1 MRVDVAFTGIAVSEL
16 TSARAFYGRLFGRG
30 PDIVASDDEVMWR
43 LTDSAWLYV
52 VVDGARAGRSLVT
65 LAVEDL
71 DAALVELEVRS
82 VAPEQVEEMEAG
94 RKATV
99 RDPDGN
105 TLAIVQV
112 FERS

>member
-1 MRVDVAFTGIAVSEL
+1 MEVDDAFTGIAV
-16 TSARAFYGRLFGRG
+16 TGMASALAFYGRLFGRG

-52 VVDGARAGRSLVT
+52 VVDGSRAGHSLVT
-65 LAVEDL
+65 MAVEDL
-71 DAALVELEVRS
+71 DAALAELGVRS
-82 VAPEQVEEMEAG
+82 VAAEQIEEMDAG

-105 TLAIVQV
+105 TVAIIEV
-112 FERS
+112 FERR